1 MTTIYHLPTLRPFGG
16 GKSECPDIGMV
27 VRSVGTSTCLYAGL
41 EERRGKHHPERSD
54 YLRVG
59 ALRIVQLSV
68 CREKAICGESPYK
81 SGFLMPD
88 RFETLDRFDL
98 PSQTT
103 RPVWMMVDVPRG
115 TVPGTYKGQV
125 EVRAKGKAP
134 QLLNLEIVVQN
145 QLLPYPKDWKYRLDL
160 WQNPWAVAWYN
171 HVEPWSPEHKMLLK
185 QHLKHYADAGGTYIT
200 TYGVH
205 SPWSDNSYMI
215 EGV

>member
-1 MTTIYHLPTLRPFGG
+1 
-16 GKSECPDIGMV
+16 MV

-41 EERRGKHHPERSD
+41 EERRGKHHPKRPD

-68 CREKAICGESPYK
+68 CREKSH
-81 SGFLMPD
+81 
-88 RFETLDRFDL
+88 
-98 PSQTT
+98 
-103 RPVWMMVDVPRG
+103 
-115 TVPGTYKGQV
+115 
-125 EVRAKGKAP
+125 
-134 QLLNLEIVVQN
+134 LEIVVQN

-215 EGV
+215 EGGMIEWIKKAAVSYTHLTLPTSDLV